1 MEMLKRAFLKHE
13 NNSML
18 LLARSKQTMH
28 AFISAVEEQ
37 VKAMFDKEIET
48 IELKVIRVNSILS
61 NSETK
66 ILQRLSEALKIT
78 RVSQSEPKSSFHS
91 VEMVDSIREYFERK
105 QNQAVLFVLEDID
118 YYVETTKQLLLY
130 KILDMFT
137 YLSQDWNVRFVFL
150 ATSVKVDIVDSFEK
164 RIKSRFSHRLVLFYD
179 QQLSKFNE
187 QLQSLFN
194 EQLAQATSDYQRK

>member
-1 MEMLKRAFLKHE
+1 MVESIKNYFMKR
-13 NNSML
+13 
-18 LLARSKQTMH
+18 
-28 AFISAVEEQ
+28 
-37 VKAMFDKEIET
+37 
-48 IELKVIRVNSILS
+48 
-61 NSETK
+61 
-66 ILQRLSEALKIT
+66 
-78 RVSQSEPKSSFHS
+78 
-91 VEMVDSIREYFERK
+91 

-179 QQLSKFNE
+179 QELSKFME
-187 QLQSLFN
+187 IL
-194 EQLAQATSDYQRK
+194 

>member
-91 VEMVDSIREYFERK
+91 VEMVDSIKEYFERK
-105 QNQAVLFVLEDID
+105 HNQAVLFVLEDID

-187 QLQSLFN
+187 QLQSIFN

>member
-28 AFISAVEEQ
+28 AFISAIQEE
-37 VKAMFDKEIET
+37 VRAMFDKEMQT

-78 RVSQSEPKSSFHS
+78 RT
-91 VEMVDSIREYFERK
+91 
-105 QNQAVLFVLEDID
+105 N
-118 YYVETTKQLLLY
+118 
-130 KILDMFT
+130 
-137 YLSQDWNVRFVFL
+137 
-150 ATSVKVDIVDSFEK
+150 
-164 RIKSRFSHRLVLFYD
+164 
-179 QQLSKFNE
+179 
-187 QLQSLFN
+187 
-194 EQLAQATSDYQRK
+194 

>member
-1 MEMLKRAFLKHE
+1 MLKRAFLKHE

-48 IELKVIRVNSILS
+48 IDLKVIRVNSILS

-179 QQLSKFNE
+179 
-187 QLQSLFN
+187 
-194 EQLAQATSDYQRK
+194 

>member
-187 QLQSLFN
+187 QLQSIFN
-194 EQLAQATSDYQRK
+194 QQLAQATSDYQRK